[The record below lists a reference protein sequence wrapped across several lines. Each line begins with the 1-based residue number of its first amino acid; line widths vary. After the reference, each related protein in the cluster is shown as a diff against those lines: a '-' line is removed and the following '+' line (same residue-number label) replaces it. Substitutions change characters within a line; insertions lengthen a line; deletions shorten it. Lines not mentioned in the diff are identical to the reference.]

1 MSANQEWAPGR
12 IEELCRLWDYVGP
25 EGNLLGPQGRYF
37 STAEI
42 GRILGVTKSA
52 VVGKAHRLG
61 LTRRDSPI
69 RPNPAGPRPI
79 APRRLPSSI
88 PTLPSLAAVP
98 TQVPRLQPASTGVA
112 QLVERRSLE
121 PKVAGSSPAAG
132 ATPAPGKTC
141 CFPFGMPGTKGFRF
155 CGKPAK
161 PGKPYCRDC
170 CDVAYIKIRDRR
182 EDAAIGA

>member
-1 MSANQEWAPGR
+1 MGANQEWAAETIAR
-12 IEELCRLWDYVGP
+12 LRVLWDYIGAEGNLVGP
-25 EGNLLGPQGRYF
+25 EGRYF

-42 GRILGVTKSA
+42 GRRLGITKSA

-88 PTLPSLAAVP
+88 PTLPSLAVVQARQLPPVS
-98 TQVPRLQPASTGVA
+98 PRPVT
-112 QLVERRSLE
+112 
-121 PKVAGSSPAAG
+121 SPAI
-132 ATPAPGKTC
+132 PARDKTC
-141 CFPFGMPGTKGFRF
+141 CFPFGQPGTKGFRF

-161 PGKPYCRDC
+161 PGKPYCPDC
-170 CDVAYIKIRDRR
+170 CDAAYIKIRDRR